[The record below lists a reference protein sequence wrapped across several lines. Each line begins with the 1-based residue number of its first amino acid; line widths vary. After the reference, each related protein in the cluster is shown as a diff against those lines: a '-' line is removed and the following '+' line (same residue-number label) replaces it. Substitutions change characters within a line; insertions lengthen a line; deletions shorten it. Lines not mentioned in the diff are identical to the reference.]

1 MAIVLTLREEEGQL
15 AVTFDDQTVK
25 TALESLPGIKI
36 LQADPFTNGQV
47 LTAAL
52 GGEEMLQRLSDDADN
67 LILLDCDDTA
77 DAFAWE
83 FATLADHQFVC
94 VKAGMLRT
102 VPRNAPPISGNGT
115 LNFIALAADPLVDEK
130 GNPRDGYRLDLDNE
144 MRAIRETLEK
154 SGKNLKAERIPPTR
168 DALIDS
174 LMEGSAIL
182 HLSCHGNVVPTKD
195 GPMAV
200 LALETED
207 GTLDPLLGRDL
218 LSVAPRGALRFVLL
232 SACYTA
238 TGTQANLARALA
250 LSGVPITV
258 GMQNPFPDPFS
269 DDLAVK
275 LYRGLLAGLKIG
287 EALRLTR
294 VALARHPYSVG
305 LPVGYVS
312 ANGWIE
318 ALPIGEGTP
327 SVGGLGKPG
336 EVSLGGE
343 IQPPRPLLG
352 RNLELHQIAKLFSQG
367 RRVITVAGTGGMGKT
382 ALAAAF
388 AERFAWMWS
397 RGVRAYSFA
406 NEVNA
411 ANFRYALMRALFGE
425 EQAQQGAG
433 LSEAQQREGILDA
446 AREWNGLWLFD
457 NYESVMDEKD
467 KNADA
472 ESVHRLIYDLA
483 NGGAALL
490 LTSRNQPADLPNELL
505 YPEGS
510 HSLHGLGDEAAW
522 RSSFNTARKP
532 RKMPRR
538 INNLHPTFNAPPR
551 DTRWRSL
558 CWRASMM

>member
-1 MAIVLTLREEEGQL
+1 MALTLKLREEDGGL
-15 AVTFDDQTVK
+15 VVTFADQTVK
-25 TALESLPGIKI
+25 TALEKLPAIAS

-52 GGEEMLQRLSDDADN
+52 GGVEMLQRLADDPDN

-83 FATLADHQFVC
+83 FATLRDRQFLC

-102 VPRNAPPISGNGT
+102 VDKTSEVLKT
-115 LNFIALAADPLVDEK
+115 SEVSQLNFIALAADPLVDEHFK
-130 GNPRDGYRLDLDNE
+130 PRNGYRLDLDNE
-144 MRAIRETLEK
+144 MRSIRETLEK
-154 SGKNLKAERIPPTR
+154 SGKKISAFRIPPTR
-168 DALIDS
+168 NALIDS

-195 GPMAV
+195 GPVAV
-200 LALETED
+200 LDLETED
-207 GTLDPLLGRDL
+207 GTLDPLLGGDL
-218 LSVAPRGALRFVLL
+218 LSVASSGALRFVLL

-258 GMQNPFPDPFS
+258 GMQNPFPDPLS

-294 VALARHPYSVG
+294 VALARDFHSVG

-312 ANGWIE
+312 ANGWSE
-318 ALPIGEGTP
+318 AFPIGEGTP

-336 EVSLGGE
+336 EVALGGE

-352 RNLELHQIAKLFSQG
+352 RNLELHQIAKLFSLG

-388 AERFAWMWS
+388 AERFAWLWP

-406 NEVNA
+406 NEVNV
-411 ANFRYALMRALFGE
+411 ANFRYALMRALFGA

-433 LSEAQQREGILDA
+433 LNEAQQREDILNA

-457 NYESVMDEKD
+457 NYESVLDEKD

-472 ESVHRLIYDLA
+472 ESIHRLIYDLA
-483 NGGAALL
+483 NGGAAL
-490 LTSRNQPADLPNELL
+490 
-505 YPEGS
+505 
-510 HSLHGLGDEAAW
+510 
-522 RSSFNTARKP
+522 
-532 RKMPRR
+532 
-538 INNLHPTFNAPPR
+538 
-551 DTRWRSL
+551 
-558 CWRASMM
+558 